1 MRTVKYNPPLE
12 SCPKCHAEVYIKDK
26 NVLGYIRIQCTGCK
40 ERYTLIGC
48 RDELLAPKQWKAKIG
63 SGYFDN

>member
-1 MRTVKYNPPLE
+1 MAEFKYRPPLE
-12 SCPKCHAEVYIKDK
+12 NCPKCRAEVYMADR

-40 ERYTLIGC
+40 ERYTLVGC
-48 RDELLAPKQWKAKIG
+48 RDELLAPKQWKKKIG